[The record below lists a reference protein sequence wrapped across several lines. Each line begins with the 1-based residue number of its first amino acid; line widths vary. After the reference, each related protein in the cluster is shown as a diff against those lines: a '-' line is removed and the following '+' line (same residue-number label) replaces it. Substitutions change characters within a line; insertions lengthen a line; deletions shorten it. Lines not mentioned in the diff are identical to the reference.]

1 LSFFR
6 FSCFNRKQRWL
17 LDNLRTYK
25 YLHLSFKMKINYKK
39 TPFQFTDF
47 SLLLHTVQYIQQSSH
62 FEIYEEN
69 TDALH

>member
-1 LSFFR
+1 
-6 FSCFNRKQRWL
+6 
-17 LDNLRTYK
+17 
-25 YLHLSFKMKINYKK
+25 MKINYKK
-39 TPFQFTDF
+39 APFQFTDF

>member
-1 LSFFR
+1 
-6 FSCFNRKQRWL
+6 
-17 LDNLRTYK
+17 
-25 YLHLSFKMKINYKK
+25 MKINYKK

-69 TDALH
+69 TDALHQNLIHPSLPTSSTICK